1 MLIANEIIQT
11 VHEHSKMTT
20 LHEGGGGGGYFM
32 FSSGNYSNIFGQDYS

>member
-20 LHEGGGGGGYFM
+20 LHEGGGGGGVFHVQ
-32 FSSGNYSNIFGQDYS
+32 FWKLFQHFWPGL